1 MPFLC
6 GEQREGKK
14 KKATEGE
21 TDTERHKK
29 ARD

>member
-14 KKATEGE
+14 KTTEGE